1 MGRIMNINQNLLTV
15 SMLIGTA
22 VSVFVSGFADFTNQC
37 DEIQDQ
43 VLRLHILANS
53 DSDEDQAV
61 KLALRDYIIDDL
73 TYIFADCGSAGD
85 AAITAKAHLSLITE
99 KANAFLRTS
108 GVDYTAQAEVTDMY
122 FTTRVYESTT
132 MPAGDYK
139 ALRLTLGKAE
149 GKNWW
154 CVLFPPLCLSFA
166 SEKPVFISQDKQ
178 KSIPAGANHMEA
190 DSQSEEDTGKLQIKF
205 ALYEWLRGLF

>member
-1 MGRIMNINQNLLTV
+1 MNINQNLLTI

-22 VSVFVSGFADFTNQC
+22 VSVLITGFADFTHQC
-37 DEIQDQ
+37 DEIQEQ

-61 KLALRDYIIDDL
+61 KLALRDYIIGDL
-73 TYIFADCGSAGD
+73 SYIFADCGSASD
-85 AAITAKAHLSLITE
+85 AAAAAKAHLPLIAE

-108 GVDYTAQAEVTDMY
+108 GVDYTAQAEVTEMY

-132 MPAGDYK
+132 LPAGDYT
-139 ALRLTLGKAE
+139 ALRLTLGEAE

-166 SEKPVFISQDKQ
+166 SEEPVFLPQIKQ
-178 KSIPAGANHMEA
+178 KSIPAGVNRIQAEPENEK
-190 DSQSEEDTGKLQIKF
+190 DSGKVQIKF